1 MMTAAEKFDKEVE
14 RWSNFGIE
22 LYDQPIHDLPWT
34 MFNLWLESHFTMEGQ
49 DWIDWYLFERVNYN
63 NGQILAC
70 YNEDGSEFYIRTLNE
85 LWDIVEPYQIK
96 PMVDTPCKFNQKEQ
110 CTAL

>member
-14 RWSNFGIE
+14 RWANFGIE
-22 LYDQPIHDLPWT
+22 LYDQPIHDLTWT
-34 MFNLWLESHFTMEGQ
+34 MFNLWLECHFTMEGQ
-49 DWIDWYLFERVNYN
+49 EWIDWYLFERINYN

-96 PMVDTPCKFNQKEQ
+96 PTVDTPCKFNQKEQ